1 MVFVDR
7 WYELPLLPE
16 GFRMDPSVWYHRTGL
31 KRGIFMMPILCGP
44 GNNFLLKVD
53 PQQLNNLGFFQ
64 HVPITVLKFDHQV
77 FRQCRVSAAFG
88 GDKGHGL
95 FCDHAGRPGAWGRW
109 LIDLEFISSS
119 IPSKHT
125 RKKGFYSQKR
135 KMSASCQCIGRN
147 LMKFNFQE
155 LYST

>member
-1 MVFVDR
+1 
-7 WYELPLLPE
+7 
-16 GFRMDPSVWYHRTGL
+16 
-31 KRGIFMMPILCGP
+31 MPILFGL

-95 FCDHAGRPGAWGRW
+95 FCDHAGRLGAWGRW
-109 LIDLEFISSS
+109 LIDLEFFSSF

-125 RKKGFYSQKR
+125 RKKGVYSK
-135 KMSASCQCIGRN
+135 SGR
-147 LMKFNFQE
+147 
-155 LYST
+155 